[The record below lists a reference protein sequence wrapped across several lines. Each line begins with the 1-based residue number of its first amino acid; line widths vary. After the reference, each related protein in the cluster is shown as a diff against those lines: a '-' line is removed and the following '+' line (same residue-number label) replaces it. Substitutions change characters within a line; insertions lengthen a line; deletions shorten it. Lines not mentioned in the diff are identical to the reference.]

1 MTQHKEHPGSP
12 RALRSIPFNPGKL
25 PFFYGWG
32 VLAFGTLG
40 MLMSSPGQ
48 TVGVSVFT
56 DFLIDELALSR
67 TLLSLAYLVGTIA
80 SAVTLSQAGR
90 LYDYFGGRLVATVA
104 ALSLGVVLIGLTFTP
119 ALTGAFGGPVLAFL
133 VISFGFFLLRFS
145 GQGMLTLA
153 SRNMVMEWFDE
164 RRGLANAVMGVS
176 ISFGFSYAPRV
187 FDDIIQL
194 QGWQG
199 AWRLIGGA
207 VLLFGVIAFLF
218 YRDTPEAHGLL
229 PDGPLRGRSKK
240 THAEAHEGRP
250 FTLPEA
256 RRTYTFWV
264 FACSLL
270 ISGFV
275 ITAYTFHIV
284 SIFGDAG
291 MSRERAV
298 GVFLPAALVAVAFE
312 FIGSYLSD
320 YIKLKYLAMLQLFG
334 LLILTTSIALL
345 SPGIAVVGAIVGQ
358 GIMQGM
364 FGILSN
370 VSWPRFFGRPHLG
383 AISGFATALTVA
395 GTAIGPYVFS
405 FGRDL
410 TGSYAAPALF
420 AAAVGVALFFAATR
434 AERPR

>member
-1 MTQHKEHPGSP
+1 MTQHTEHPGSP
-12 RALRSIPFNPGKL
+12 KVLRNFPINPGKL

-32 VLAFGTLG
+32 VLVFGTLG
-40 MLMSSPGQ
+40 MVMSVPGQ

-56 DFLIDELALSR
+56 DFLIEELALSR
-67 TLLSLAYLVGTIA
+67 TIFSLAYLVGTVG
-80 SAVTLSQAGR
+80 SALALSQAGR
-90 LYDYFGGRLVATVA
+90 LYDYFGGRLVGSVA
-104 ALSLGVVLIGLTFTP
+104 ALTLALVLVGLTVTP
-119 ALTGAFGGPVLAFL
+119 ALTAMIGGSVAAFII
-133 VISFGFFLLRFS
+133 ISIGFFLLRFS
-145 GQGMLTLA
+145 GQGMLTRA

-199 AWRLIGGA
+199 AWRLMAAAIFLFA
-207 VLLFGVIAFLF
+207 LLAFLF

-229 PDGPLRGRSKK
+229 PDGPLHGKSKN
-240 THAEAHEGRP
+240 THAESHEGRP

-256 RRTYTFWV
+256 RRTYSFWV
-264 FACSLL
+264 FALTLL
-270 ISGFV
+270 VSGFV
-275 ITAYTFHIV
+275 TTAYTFQIV
-284 SIFGDAG
+284 SIFADAG
-291 MSRERAV
+291 MTRAQAV
-298 GVFLPAALVAVAFE
+298 AVFLPTALVAVTFE
-312 FIGSYLSD
+312 FIGSFLSD
-320 YIKLKYLAMLQLFG
+320 YIKLKYLAMLQLTG
-334 LLILTTSIALL
+334 QMVLTVSVSVLA
-345 SPGIAVVGAIVGQ
+345 PGFAVVGVIVGQ

-370 VSWPRFFGRPHLG
+370 VTWPRFFGRAHLG

-395 GTAIGPYVFS
+395 GTAVGPYAFS

-410 TGSYAAPALF
+410 TGAYATPALV
-420 AAAVGVALFFAATR
+420 ACAVGAALFFAATK

>member
-12 RALRSIPFNPGKL
+12 RALRNFPIKPGKL
-25 PFFYGWG
+25 PFFYGWA
-32 VLAFGTLG
+32 VLGFGTLG
-40 MLMSSPGQ
+40 MVMSAPGQ
-48 TVGVSVFT
+48 TIGVSVFT

-67 TLLSLAYLVGTIA
+67 TLLSLAYLVGTVG
-80 SAVTLSQAGR
+80 SALALSQAGR

-104 ALSLGVVLIGLTFTP
+104 ALTLALVLMGLTVTP
-119 ALTGAFGGPVLAFL
+119 EITAAVGGPAAAFIIL
-133 VISFGFFLLRFS
+133 SIGFFLLRFS

-187 FDDIIQL
+187 FDDIIRL

-199 AWRLIGGA
+199 AWRLMAAA
-207 VLLFGVIAFLF
+207 VLLFALIAFLF

-229 PDGPLRGRSKK
+229 PDGPLRGKSKK
-240 THAEAHEGRP
+240 THAESHEGRP
-250 FTLPEA
+250 FTLQEA
-256 RRTYTFWV
+256 RKTYSFWV
-264 FACSLL
+264 FALTLL
-270 ISGFV
+270 VSGF
-275 ITAYTFHIV
+275 IMTAYTFHIV

-291 MSRERAV
+291 MSREQAV
-298 GVFLPAALVAVAFE
+298 AVFLPAALVAVAFE

-320 YIKLKYLAMLQLFG
+320 YIKLKYLAMLQLTG
-334 LLILTTSIALL
+334 QMVLTL
-345 SPGIAVVGAIVGQ
+345 SMSFLAPGFTVIGVIIGQ
-358 GIMQGM
+358 GMMQGM

-370 VSWPRFFGRPHLG
+370 VTWPRFFGRPHLG
-383 AISGFATALTVA
+383 AISGFATALTVG
-395 GTAIGPYVFS
+395 GTAVGPYAFS

-410 TGSYAAPALF
+410 TGGYAAPALVSC
-420 AAAVGVALFFAATR
+420 AVGAVLFLAATR